1 MISLVREV
9 SVSEMLTLEVSAT
22 STPANYFQDGRAGI
36 QMSTWHG
43 SAIPVDILWANVITR
58 PSMSPALCWVQS
70 AHCSTYEDKL
80 RRPQFCRSRASRVEQ
95 SSSQSP
101 SAEHCKG

>member
-43 SAIPVDILWANVITR
+43 SAIPVDIL
-58 PSMSPALCWVQS
+58 
-70 AHCSTYEDKL
+70 
-80 RRPQFCRSRASRVEQ
+80 
-95 SSSQSP
+95 
-101 SAEHCKG
+101 